1 MSYFQGN
8 AFQRWRGS
16 GQGLSVSMPSYSIKR
31 SQLKKMLS
39 ETVSASVSSQ
49 CHPIQSSDIT
59 APDNKQFRSS
69 KASPNTMSRSFEGE
83 YETRLSMQKA
93 HATIEVESKNAL
105 RNASPV
111 PDPVIHALSEVPLAA
126 LQCAWNVLTS
136 IFVEET
142 QKCEK
147 RFCITRGP
155 KAPPFRGNHHERICY
170 RQK

>member
-1 MSYFQGN
+1 
-8 AFQRWRGS
+8 
-16 GQGLSVSMPSYSIKR
+16 
-31 SQLKKMLS
+31 
-39 ETVSASVSSQ
+39 
-49 CHPIQSSDIT
+49 
-59 APDNKQFRSS
+59 
-69 KASPNTMSRSFEGE
+69 MSRSSEGE

-93 HATIEVESKNAL
+93 RAMIEVESKNAL

-155 KAPPFRGNHHERICY
+155 KAPPFRGIILSVFVIDKKGVEEDPLLPHGGATDIFGRVIWALTAEEEEAMVRKIQSAFG
-170 RQK
+170 R